1 MSLDD
6 FLDNKPLYYKEIDHE
21 RIHRAYAK
29 LRPLIRDPKSI
40 HIVGTNGKGSTGRII
55 AHLAMRSG
63 MHVGHYSS
71 PHILR
76 YNERIWLDGDSAPD
90 RMLEEAHKRLYSILG
105 GQMSSDLSYFEYMTL
120 LALVVFEDCDLMV
133 LEAGLGGEYDATNVV
148 DKVLSVIT
156 PIGIDHQAFLGKGI
170 EDIARTK
177 IKSIQ
182 TRAIMAP
189 QIYDTVVR
197 IADEIASEKKAQLS
211 ILNDSQ
217 LIDDYFADIEQMES
231 WPRYLKS
238 NAFVAIKALDM
249 LNIEYDIQELSSL
262 ELFGRFYQLTPN
274 IHIDVGHNPLAAE
287 AIYQVLSTGTILI
300 YNSLDDKDYEQ
311 VLKILAPKIKRV
323 EIISIKTSRAIAI
336 DKLESALQKANLEY
350 RSFNGVIDKSQN
362 YLVFGSFYVVEAF
375 LENLNYRSNKK
386 I

>member
-21 RIHRAYAK
+21 RVHKAYAK
-29 LRPLIRDPKSI
+29 LYPLVRHPKTI

-55 AHLAMRSG
+55 AHLAMCSG

-76 YNERIWLDGDSAPD
+76 HNERIWLDGDSASD
-90 RMLEEAHKRLYSILG
+90 MILEEAHQRLYSVLG
-105 GQMSSDLSYFEYMTL
+105 GQMSEELSYFEYMTL

-156 PIGIDHQAFLGKGI
+156 PIGIDHQAFLGEDI
-170 EDIARTK
+170 EDIAKTK

-182 TRAIMAP
+182 TRALLAP
-189 QIYDTVVR
+189 QIYDVVVR
-197 IADEIASEKKAQLS
+197 IANEIANEKNAKLS
-211 ILNDSQ
+211 ILNDNQ
-217 LIDDYFADIEQMES
+217 LLDDHFTNIEQVEN
-231 WPRYLKS
+231 WPRYLQS
-238 NAFVAIKALDM
+238 NALVAMKALDI
-249 LNIEYDIQELSSL
+249 LNIEYDIEELSSL
-262 ELFGRFYQLTPN
+262 ELFGRFYRLSPN
-274 IHIDVGHNPLAAE
+274 VHIDVGHNPLAAE
-287 AIYQVLSTGTILI
+287 AIYPALSKETILI

-311 VLKILAPKIKRV
+311 VLKILAPKIKWV
-323 EIISIKTSRAIAI
+323 EIISIETSRAIAI
-336 DKLESALQKANLEY
+336 DKLESALQKINLEY

-375 LENLNYRSNKK
+375 MKSLK
-386 I
+386 